1 MGLQGLRTQGDTGG
15 CEHQRA
21 AARSHPAALPT
32 HRSPAHTFQR
42 ALTHTASHHEST
54 TESAIIR
61 RR

>member
-32 HRSPAHTFQR
+32 HRSPAHISAYTY
-42 ALTHTASHHEST
+42 THPASHHEST